1 MSESDRRKFLRVLF
15 EASFEVRAAEWS
27 DKEATGLDISL
38 NGCRFNC
45 KQSLSDGEKITI
57 VFKPGLEL
65 EGSVRWC
72 WPIEWYFQ
80 AALHFEG
87 ISQDEQD
94 RLKAYIEEITG
105 EDYQMQT
112 DEETTQ
118 GTSAESVEILEEDL
132 DDVDIDDDLSAMII
146 DVEDQ
151 EEVPENGTEE
161 DELEELPSLEEEDL
175 LNLDIEESIDSVSDF
190 SDVVEDQEEVLENGT
205 EEDELEE
212 LPPLEEEDL
221 LNLDIEEPI
230 DSTSDFSDSMQ
241 ADDFFHELAEGDINT
256 QSFAGKQVVLYD
268 LVKDQAELLNQY
280 LSERAGMEVEYV
292 TKKENLWR
300 LLKIDPMDLVIIE
313 TGEGINSDAFEVM
326 QQTKDQFPEVHFIC
340 ISGPVSLERRLQFL
354 NAGALDY
361 FTRPVHL
368 STIAQSVLV
377 QLSRTVVGDFEEDLS
392 PQGDMMATDKEL
404 QEELALMTVQRD
416 EARADAKV
424 NAAERD
430 EAIAEEKELERRAQ
444 HLAEEKESLYLD
456 ETFIPDVEPI
466 ADSAGI
472 DPVEDL
478 NGAGSLLD
486 EDLKISEEVDL
497 IEEDY

>member
-15 EASFEVRAAEWS
+15 EASFEVRATEWS

-161 DELEELPSLEEEDL
+161 DELEELP
-175 LNLDIEESIDSVSDF
+175 
-190 SDVVEDQEEVLENGT
+190 
-205 EEDELEE
+205 
-212 LPPLEEEDL
+212 PLEEEDL

-230 DSTSDFSDSMQ
+230 DSASDFSDSMQ
-241 ADDFFHELAEGDINT
+241 ADEFFQELAEGDINT

-326 QQTKDQFPEVHFIC
+326 QQTKDQFSEVHFIC

-392 PQGDMMATDKEL
+392 PQGDMMATNKEL
-404 QEELALMTVQRD
+404 QEELSLMTVQRD
-416 EARADAKV
+416 EAKADAKV
-424 NAAERD
+424 KAAERD
-430 EAIAEEKELERRAQ
+430 EAVAEEKELEQRA
-444 HLAEEKESLYLD
+444 
-456 ETFIPDVEPI
+456 
-466 ADSAGI
+466 
-472 DPVEDL
+472 
-478 NGAGSLLD
+478 
-486 EDLKISEEVDL
+486 
-497 IEEDY
+497 

>member
-1 MSESDRRKFLRVLF
+1 
-15 EASFEVRAAEWS
+15 
-27 DKEATGLDISL
+27 
-38 NGCRFNC
+38 
-45 KQSLSDGEKITI
+45 
-57 VFKPGLEL
+57 
-65 EGSVRWC
+65 
-72 WPIEWYFQ
+72 
-80 AALHFEG
+80 
-87 ISQDEQD
+87 
-94 RLKAYIEEITG
+94 
-105 EDYQMQT
+105 
-112 DEETTQ
+112 
-118 GTSAESVEILEEDL
+118 
-132 DDVDIDDDLSAMII
+132 
-146 DVEDQ
+146 
-151 EEVPENGTEE
+151 
-161 DELEELPSLEEEDL
+161 
-175 LNLDIEESIDSVSDF
+175 
-190 SDVVEDQEEVLENGT
+190 
-205 EEDELEE
+205 
-212 LPPLEEEDL
+212 
-221 LNLDIEEPI
+221 
-230 DSTSDFSDSMQ
+230 MQ

-392 PQGDMMATDKEL
+392 PQGDMMATNKELQEELALMTVQRDEAKADAKVKVAERDEAVADQGDMMATDKEL

-416 EARADAKV
+416 EAKADAKV
-424 NAAERD
+424 KAAERD
-430 EAIAEEKELERRAQ
+430 EAIAEEKELEQRAQ

-456 ETFIPDVEPI
+456 ENFIPDVEPI
-466 ADSAGI
+466 TDSAEI
-472 DPVEDL
+472 YPDEDL
-478 NGAGSLLD
+478 NGAASLLD
-486 EDLKISEEVDL
+486 EGLIISEEVDL

>member
-1 MSESDRRKFLRVLF
+1 
-15 EASFEVRAAEWS
+15 
-27 DKEATGLDISL
+27 
-38 NGCRFNC
+38 
-45 KQSLSDGEKITI
+45 
-57 VFKPGLEL
+57 
-65 EGSVRWC
+65 
-72 WPIEWYFQ
+72 
-80 AALHFEG
+80 
-87 ISQDEQD
+87 
-94 RLKAYIEEITG
+94 
-105 EDYQMQT
+105 
-112 DEETTQ
+112 
-118 GTSAESVEILEEDL
+118 
-132 DDVDIDDDLSAMII
+132 
-146 DVEDQ
+146 
-151 EEVPENGTEE
+151 
-161 DELEELPSLEEEDL
+161 
-175 LNLDIEESIDSVSDF
+175 
-190 SDVVEDQEEVLENGT
+190 
-205 EEDELEE
+205 
-212 LPPLEEEDL
+212 
-221 LNLDIEEPI
+221 
-230 DSTSDFSDSMQ
+230 MQ

-377 QLSRTVVGDFEEDLS
+377 QLSRTVVGDFEEDLT
-392 PQGDMMATDKEL
+392 PQGDMMATNKEL
-404 QEELALMTVQRD
+404 QEELALMTEQRD

-466 ADSAGI
+466 ADSAEI
-472 DPVEDL
+472 YPDEDL
-478 NGAGSLLD
+478 NGAASLLD

>member
-1 MSESDRRKFLRVLF
+1 LLN
-15 EASFEVRAAEWS
+15 
-27 DKEATGLDISL
+27 LD
-38 NGCRFNC
+38 
-45 KQSLSDGEKITI
+45 
-57 VFKPGLEL
+57 
-65 EGSVRWC
+65 
-72 WPIEWYFQ
+72 
-80 AALHFEG
+80 
-87 ISQDEQD
+87 
-94 RLKAYIEEITG
+94 
-105 EDYQMQT
+105 
-112 DEETTQ
+112 
-118 GTSAESVEILEEDL
+118 LEESIESASDFS
-132 DDVDIDDDLSAMII
+132 DV
-146 DVEDQ
+146 VEDQ

-161 DELEELPSLEEEDL
+161 DELEELPPLEEEDL
-175 LNLDIEESIDSVSDF
+175 LNLDLEESIDSAYDF
-190 SDVVEDQEEVLENGT
+190 SDVVGDQEEVSENGT

-230 DSTSDFSDSMQ
+230 DSVSDDLSDTKQ
-241 ADDFFHELAEGDINT
+241 DNEFFNELAGGDINT

-268 LVKDQAELLNQY
+268 LEKDQAELLNQY

-300 LLKIDPMDLVIIE
+300 LLKIDLMDLVIIE

-361 FTRPVHL
+361 LTRPVHL
-368 STIAQSVLV
+368 STVAQSVMV
-377 QLSRTVVGDFEEDLS
+377 QLIRTVVGDFEEDLS
-392 PQGDMMATDKEL
+392 PQGDMMATNKEL
-404 QEELALMTVQRD
+404 QEELALVTVQRD
-416 EARADAKV
+416 EAKADAKV
-424 NAAERD
+424 KAAERD

-466 ADSAGI
+466 ADSTGI